1 MFMGTTPFITVR
13 ARRPLTEIEFCAWV
27 AQAVPGDRLE
37 YHRGFLVLDIF
48 PMFARLPDRAAR
60 GTGPARVARLLG
72 RRTGPRAPGAGAHG
86 PRPVRLHRRRP
97 PQTEGRSRL
106 AVRASA
112 RRAGAARPRHR
123 FEWSGCRV
131 MTAFQS
137 LFADHGDPYMPFPA
151 NTPTVDDLP
160 GLGLQ
165 DIAQLPVELL
175 AILQRDV
182 DERIKRDKAAKAR
195 LDGALTVRYATRAA
209 DERQAAGK
217 DTGTIRFDD
226 GDFTVVADLPKRVD
240 WDQDRLAAMVERIRA
255 AGDDPAQYV
264 DIAFKVPERKYAAW
278 PDAIRAG
285 FEPART
291 VRPGTLKIEIV
302 PQGGDQ

>member
-1 MFMGTTPFITVR
+1 
-13 ARRPLTEIEFCAWV
+13 
-27 AQAVPGDRLE
+27 
-37 YHRGFLVLDIF
+37 
-48 PMFARLPDRAAR
+48 
-60 GTGPARVARLLG
+60 
-72 RRTGPRAPGAGAHG
+72 
-86 PRPVRLHRRRP
+86 
-97 PQTEGRSRL
+97 
-106 AVRASA
+106 
-112 RRAGAARPRHR
+112 
-123 FEWSGCRV
+123 
-131 MTAFQS
+131 
-137 LFADHGDPYMPFPA
+137 MPFPA

-278 PDAIRAG
+278 PDATRAG

-291 VRPGTLKIEIV
+291 VRPAR
-302 PQGGDQ
+302 

>member
-1 MFMGTTPFITVR
+1 
-13 ARRPLTEIEFCAWV
+13 
-27 AQAVPGDRLE
+27 
-37 YHRGFLVLDIF
+37 
-48 PMFARLPDRAAR
+48 
-60 GTGPARVARLLG
+60 
-72 RRTGPRAPGAGAHG
+72 
-86 PRPVRLHRRRP
+86 
-97 PQTEGRSRL
+97 
-106 AVRASA
+106 
-112 RRAGAARPRHR
+112 
-123 FEWSGCRV
+123 
-131 MTAFQS
+131 
-137 LFADHGDPYMPFPA
+137 MPFPA

-209 DERQAAGK
+209 EERQAAGK

-285 FEPART
+285 FESART

-302 PQGGDQ
+302 PQGADQ